1 MEKPCPK
8 KKKKR
13 KEKGRKEEEEKEE
26 GAERDWESCRDRDS
40 SG

>member
-8 KKKKR
+8 KKKK
-13 KEKGRKEEEEKEE
+13 GKEEEEKEE
-26 GAERDWESCRDRDS
+26 GAERDWESRRERDS